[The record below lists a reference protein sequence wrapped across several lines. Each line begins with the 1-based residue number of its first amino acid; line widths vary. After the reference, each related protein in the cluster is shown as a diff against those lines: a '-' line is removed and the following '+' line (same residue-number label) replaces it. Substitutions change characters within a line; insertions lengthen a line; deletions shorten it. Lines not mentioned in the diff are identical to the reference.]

1 MHDVIAIENLLQG
14 PYNSRVWRDTVQNV
28 YEKEDLWDLLE
39 PEEENLENE
48 RESRLINEGPH

>member
-14 PYNSRVWRDTVQNV
+14 PSNSRVWRDTVQNV